1 MRMLLRMRMLLH
13 CASRVARR
21 PNCLTV
27 QMTLAP
33 SDEWETVAT
42 TVGTRTAA
50 EVRLPG

>member
-1 MRMLLRMRMLLH
+1 MRVLLRMR
-13 CASRVARR
+13 VAHR
-21 PNCLTV
+21 PNCVAV
-27 QMTLAP
+27 QMTLVP